1 MEARRRRCGRWPPRV
16 RQLGGTLA
24 SAKPALIFFLTCA
37 HWMATAGNFLERRLH
52 QSGASGC
59 TPRAPLALD
68 HSPGATFLTRTHP
81 GRLPGPPHTC
91 RARIPHLTRT
101 FSTRTCGQATGHTPY
116 PRQPLQAVLARESA
130 CGGVGLCAR
139 VLDEGPEDLSSYA
152 CAHVYVV
159 RRELSRPLVSA
170 RALVQSPWVRLS
182 GRLSALGV
190 HSS

>member
-1 MEARRRRCGRWPPRV
+1 MQHRCPELAARAGSDALQPAR
-16 RQLGGTLA
+16 
-24 SAKPALIFFLTCA
+24 PALIFFLTCA
-37 HWMATAGNFLERRLH
+37 HRMATADNFLERRLH
-52 QSGASGC
+52 HSGAGGC
-59 TPRAPLALD
+59 TPRTPLALD
-68 HSPGATFLTRTHP
+68 HSPGAIFLTRTHP
-81 GRLPGPPHTC
+81 GRLPGPAHTC
-91 RARIPHLTRT
+91 RAPIPHLTRT

-170 RALVQSPWVRLS
+170 RARVQSPWVRLS
-182 GRLSALGV
+182 GCLSALGV